1 MIHLDST
8 QNVRGEN
15 TNARR
20 YGTLYGF
27 KFYLKKTKVLRK
39 VNVFVAIFIDKK
51 MMSTDKK
58 MER

>member
-27 KFYLKKTKVLRK
+27 KIKDHLAATLVNTRLIFQCLDTWRLKSPLQL
-39 VNVFVAIFIDKK
+39 
-51 MMSTDKK
+51 
-58 MER
+58 